1 MKWNPFRLTGCDDQG
16 AYGITDGWRG
26 ERATAAFSLRW
37 SEILK
42 YCWEKKKSRKSRSFY
57 QWRIWCS
64 WSLWALNQNRDV
76 DTDLSFCGYFPT
88 FLYKTELAHFMLIF
102 WDSSRWCLIS
112 LSCLFDLFQHENLP
126 TFPKQ
131 KKKLISRPFCE
142 TGHCHHRRQH
152 SLIKQR

>member
-1 MKWNPFRLTGCDDQG
+1 MTSVLMASLMDDEASGRPLPFRW
-16 AYGITDGWRG
+16 DGVKFWN
-26 ERATAAFSLRW
+26 TAGRR
-37 SEILK
+37 
-42 YCWEKKKSRKSRSFY
+42 KKKSRKSCSFY

-64 WSLWALNQNRDV
+64 WSVWALNQNRDV

-88 FLYKTELAHFMLIF
+88 FLYKSELAHFMLIF

-112 LSCLFDLFQHENLP
+112 LSCLFDLFPHENLP

-131 KKKLISRPFCE
+131 KKKLSSRLFCE